1 MSTNADA
8 DLNRDLV
15 CELPRQIYT
24 MQLHIS
30 CSGVHDRYAQA
41 PIRIDEEHGQTQLR
55 LIHIAPPIALALRR
69 PKLLWYN
76 GTTGPNSIIEKPRIL
91 SMYRKS
97 RRTIIR
103 RRIKDIEGV
112 ILTDCLD
119 RGYIHAEEIG
129 YIGFRNSWAEC
140 VGNVIFTKV
149 VRVMGGPQSAR
160 VAPLQDPALRGE
172 YCICVDDVHWNQGGI
187 WT

>member
-1 MSTNADA
+1 
-8 DLNRDLV
+8 
-15 CELPRQIYT
+15 
-24 MQLHIS
+24 
-30 CSGVHDRYAQA
+30 
-41 PIRIDEEHGQTQLR
+41 

-160 VAPLQDPALRGE
+160 VAP
-172 YCICVDDVHWNQGGI
+172 IGI
-187 WT
+187 KAGSGHEADEGVAGFVLPVVSLYHPEDGN